1 MTKAEYAREWRKNNP
16 DKIREY
22 QKKYREQNP
31 EKVREYAKKYREENP
46 EKHKENLKQWRE
58 KNPEKVKQ
66 YSIKKRLEAETDIDK
81 FVDILYRGMVDRT
94 RIRNK
99 KGREHEMMDFDREF
113 LKKKIAR
120 SNGVC
125 SISGLPL
132 SFKKG
137 DPCVVSVDRKNNSKG
152 YVKNNI
158 QIVAAVIN
166 VARQDLTIKQFVAL
180 CKSVAKN
187 NP

>member
-1 MTKAEYAREWRKNNP
+1 MTKAEYRREWRKNNA

-22 QKKYREQNP
+22 NAKFRAENP

-46 EKHKENLKQWRE
+46 ERQKQWRE

-66 YSIKKRLEAETDIDK
+66 YSIKRRLDAETDIDK
-81 FVDILYRGMVDRT
+81 FVDILYRGMIDRT
-94 RIRNK
+94 NNRNK
-99 KGREHEMMDFDREF
+99 KGRNHDIMDFDREF
-113 LKKKIAR
+113 LKKKIIR
-120 SNGVC
+120 SNSVC

-152 YVKNNI
+152 YVKSNI
-158 QIVAAVIN
+158 QIVAACIN
-166 VARQDLTIKQFVAL
+166 VARQDLTVKQFVSL
-180 CKSVAKN
+180 CKAVAKN